1 MLRLLRVVTS
11 KGNAQFKTIKMV
23 KKIIYY
29 LNINF
34 YFILFV
40 YTEMFKTIQPL
51 FLKRKKRKKK
61 KKKKKEKKKEKKKN
75 KKFKKK
81 KK

>member
-34 YFILFV
+34 SL
-40 YTEMFKTIQPL
+40 
-51 FLKRKKRKKK
+51 RKSSFGGWESGLSVGNNSGK
-61 KKKKKEKKKEKKKN
+61 
-75 KKFKKK
+75 
-81 KK
+81 